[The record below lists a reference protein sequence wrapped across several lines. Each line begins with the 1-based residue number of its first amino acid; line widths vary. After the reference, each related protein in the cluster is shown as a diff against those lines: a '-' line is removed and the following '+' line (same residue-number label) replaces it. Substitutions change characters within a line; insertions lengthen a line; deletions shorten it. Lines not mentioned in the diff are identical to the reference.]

1 MKLNR
6 CEKQVSEIRAWKHG
20 FLLLCLTIIPLALQ
34 AQPYDLVIKG
44 GHLIDPRHNID
55 EPMDLAIHEGSVA
68 RVANEIPAGEA
79 SQVIDAKGLY
89 VTPGLIDVHAHVFSG
104 SQPGRFADG
113 FNSVSPDG
121 FTFRNGI
128 TTVVDPG
135 SAGWRTIDT
144 FREQV
149 ISPSGTRILAFLNL
163 VGYGLY
169 GTEFNNN
176 RQDMD
181 PDRTLEAIREHRD
194 LIVGVR
200 FGHYSSADYLE
211 PLDMALR
218 VAEEAGLPFQLEC
231 NLPHLDVEEVLSRM
245 RPGDQFTHSY
255 EPGRRSLL
263 DEQGK
268 IYDFVWEARQR
279 GVFFDVG
286 HGGASFRFSQAI
298 PSVQQGFWPDTFG
311 TDLHR
316 YSMNDGMKNMLNVMS
331 KFMAMGMELS
341 EVIDRA
347 TWRAAQSI
355 QREDLG
361 HIGVGAVA
369 DIALLNQIEGS
380 FGFVDAGNFRLDGS
394 QKLITE
400 LTLREGEV
408 VWDLNGL
415 AARPWTLDKP

>member
-6 CEKQVSEIRAWKHG
+6 YEKLVSESRAWKHG
-20 FLLLCLTIIPLALQ
+20 LLLLFLTVIPLALQ

-68 RVANEIPAGEA
+68 RVAKGIPADEA
-79 SQVIDAKGLY
+79 AQIIDATGLY

-135 SAGWRTIDT
+135 SAGWRTFDT

-149 ISPSGTRILAFLNL
+149 ISPSETRILAFLNL

-169 GTEFNNN
+169 GTEYNND

-181 PDRTLEAIREHRD
+181 PDRTLKSIREHRD

-200 FGHYSSADYLE
+200 FGHYNGADYLE
-211 PLDMALR
+211 PLDTALR

-231 NLPHLDVEEVLSRM
+231 NLPNLDVEEVLERM

-263 DEQGK
+263 DEEGR
-268 IYDFVWEARQR
+268 IYDFVWEARRR
-279 GVFFDVG
+279 GVLFDVG
-286 HGGASFRFSQAI
+286 HGGASFRFTQAV

-316 YSMNDGMKNMLNVMS
+316 YSINDGMKNMLNVMS

-341 EVIDRA
+341 EVIERA

-361 HIGVGAVA
+361 HLGVGAVA
-369 DIALLNQIEGS
+369 DVALLNRIEGS

-415 AARPWTLDKP
+415 AARSWTLGKP